1 MQNKHMGLLLV
12 LASVVLV
19 DVAQLFL
26 KYGMNQVGNLDFSQ
40 GIFSLFLFIFSNVY
54 VLIGVVLFASS
65 SIGWLLALSKVPLSF
80 AYPIVSLGYVFV
92 SFSSWFFFH
101 ESISGLR
108 ILGLGII
115 IGGVLLLSRT

>member
-1 MQNKHMGLLLV
+1 MGLLLV

-26 KYGMNQVGNLDFSQ
+26 KYGMNQVGSLDFSQ
-40 GIFSLFLFIFSNVY
+40 GIFSTFLFIFSNVY
-54 VLIGVVLFASS
+54 VIIGVILFASS
-65 SIGWLLALSKVPLSF
+65 SVGWLLALSKVPLSY

-92 SFSSWFFFH
+92 TFFSWFFFH
-101 ESISGLR
+101 EAVSVLR
-108 ILGLGII
+108 IVGLGII